1 MRSTGLAFCW
11 DQVSQ
16 KRRLTNLLYCSSG
29 SPVPLVV
36 KMHTPK
42 LTMVFGLVLCQ
53 HSGCGIGY
61 RIVVVRLSR
70 KS

>member
-1 MRSTGLAFCW
+1 MRNTGLAFCW

-16 KRRLTNLLYCSSG
+16 KTRLTNLLYCSSG
-29 SPVPLVV
+29 SPVPPVV

-42 LTMVFGLVLCQ
+42 LTMVLGLVVCQ
-53 HSGCGIGY
+53 HSRFGMGH
-61 RIVVVRLSR
+61 RIIVVRLSL